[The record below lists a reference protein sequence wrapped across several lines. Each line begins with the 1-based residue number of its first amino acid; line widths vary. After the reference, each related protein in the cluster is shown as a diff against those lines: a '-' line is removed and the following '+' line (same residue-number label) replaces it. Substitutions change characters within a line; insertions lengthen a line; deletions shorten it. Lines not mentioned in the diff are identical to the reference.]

1 APPRA
6 LGGRSEAVLEVLPG
20 RRNTLQ
26 ASRRRRRLVSE
37 LLCRDDALALLAG
50 DLGPVVGVGGV
61 GEVFVFLEL
70 LADGGEEVVDH
81 DALLAAADV
90 ALEGEFFGAADD
102 GLDHGAGGEV
112 LEVEDFL
119 VAVGVGDFEEAIFL
133 AEAFHGFDGGGDHG
147 GDGGGGVAPAGR
159 RLGEGDVGG
168 EVLGEDV
175 GGGGAIRALDLDLH
189 VEAAGG
195 EGSWGTMVVSTS
207 EEMPVPRVRKRASI
221 SSKKTMTGTS
231 SAAFSLALR
240 KISRILRSV
249 SPTYLLR
256 SSGPLMLRKKPLIF
270 SPRFS
275 EIFSARL
282 LATALAIMV

>member
-1 APPRA
+1 
-6 LGGRSEAVLEVLPG
+6 
-20 RRNTLQ
+20 
-26 ASRRRRRLVSE
+26 
-37 LLCRDDALALLAG
+37 
-50 DLGPVVGVGGV
+50 
-61 GEVFVFLEL
+61 
-70 LADGGEEVVDH
+70 EEVVGH

-90 ALEGEFFGAADD
+90 ALEGELFGAADD

-119 VAVGVGDFEEAIFL
+119 VAVGVGDLEEAVFL
-133 AEAFHGFDGGGDHG
+133 AEAVHGLDGGGDHG
-147 GDGGGGVAPAGR
+147 GDGGGGVAPAGL

-175 GGGGAIRALDLDLH
+175 GGGGAIGALDFDLP
-189 VEAAGG
+189 VGGARGAGRPGRRMAGSMRSWRLEAPMTMTFLRPSTPSISAR
-195 EGSWGTMVVSTS
+195 SWGTMVVSTS

-221 SSKKTMTGTS
+221 SSKKTITGTS

-256 SSGPLMLRKKPLIF
+256 SSGPLILRKKPLIF

-282 LATALAIMV
+282 LATALAIMVLPQPGGPYSSTPFGGANLCSL